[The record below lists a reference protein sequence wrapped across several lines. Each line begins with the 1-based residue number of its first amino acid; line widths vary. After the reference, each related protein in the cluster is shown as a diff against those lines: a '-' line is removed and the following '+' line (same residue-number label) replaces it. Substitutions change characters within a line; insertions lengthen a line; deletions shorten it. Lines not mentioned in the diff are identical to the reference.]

1 MYLNEIEVG
10 TRIDIPAA
18 VIDKQKLLD
27 FARLYDPIPLHLDE
41 EYAKMTRFGGLIAPG
56 VMSFMTVWAKYIE
69 VDIIGDALV
78 AGKSTYIEWIRPVYP
93 GDTLKAEAI
102 VTAITPRNPYNGLIE
117 ITITARNQHGEIVL
131 TDVAKAVVKY
141 RQEEKMP

>member
-1 MYLNEIEVG
+1 MYLNDITVG

-18 VIDKQKLLD
+18 VIDKDKLLD

-41 EYAKMTRFGGLIAPG
+41 EYAKTTRFGGLIAPG
-56 VMSFMTVWAKYIE
+56 VMSFMAIWAKYIE

-78 AGKSTYIEWIRPVYP
+78 AGKSTHIEWIRPVYP
-93 GDTLKAEAI
+93 GDILKAEAI

-117 ITITARNQHGEIVL
+117 ITITARNQHGELVL
-131 TDVAKAVVKY
+131 TDVTEAIVK
-141 RQEEKMP
+141 RRP

>member
-1 MYLNEIEVG
+1 MYLNDITVG

-18 VIDKQKLLD
+18 VIDKDKLLD

-41 EYAKMTRFGGLIAPG
+41 EYAKTTRFGGLIAPG
-56 VMSFMTVWAKYIE
+56 VMSFMAIWAKYIE

-78 AGKSTYIEWIRPVYP
+78 AGKSTHIEWIRPVYP
-93 GDTLKAEAI
+93 GDILKAEAI
-102 VTAITPRNPYNGLIE
+102 VTAITPRTPYNGLIE

-131 TDVAKAVVKY
+131 TDVATAVVKY
-141 RQEEKMP
+141 RQ